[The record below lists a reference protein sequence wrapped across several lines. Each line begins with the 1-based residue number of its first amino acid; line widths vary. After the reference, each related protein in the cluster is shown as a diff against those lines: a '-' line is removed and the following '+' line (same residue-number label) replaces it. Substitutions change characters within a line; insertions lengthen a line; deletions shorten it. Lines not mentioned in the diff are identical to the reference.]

1 MLPKWAFG
9 YVQSKERYISQEE
22 LLEVVREY
30 RARGLPLD
38 CIVLDWKSW
47 TGELWGQK
55 TLDPERFPDP
65 QRMTAELH
73 ALHARLMISIWPI
86 MRPGGANWQEMH
98 EQGFLLG
105 NQATYDA
112 FNPAARALL
121 LEAGQRRP
129 LLPGR

>member
-9 YVQSKERYISQEE
+9 YVQSKERYVSQEE
-22 LLEVVREY
+22 LLRG
-30 RARGLPLD
+30 RPGIPGARLPLD

-73 ALHARLMISIWPI
+73 ALHAR
-86 MRPGGANWQEMH
+86 
-98 EQGFLLG
+98 
-105 NQATYDA
+105 
-112 FNPAARALL
+112 
-121 LEAGQRRP
+121 
-129 LLPGR
+129 